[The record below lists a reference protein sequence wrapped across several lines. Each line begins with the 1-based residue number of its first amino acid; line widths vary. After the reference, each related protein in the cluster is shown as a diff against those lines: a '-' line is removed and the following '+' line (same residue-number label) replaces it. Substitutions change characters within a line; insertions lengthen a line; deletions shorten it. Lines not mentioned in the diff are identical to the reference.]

1 MSQFD
6 YGIVKNPEIF
16 AVSRMNAHSDHVYYG
31 SKEALEIRENEFRYN
46 LNGFWKFHYA
56 KNYANT
62 VKGFEQ
68 EDYDCRAW
76 DDIRVPAHIQLEGYD
91 KPQYVDSQYPWD
103 GREEKKPGE
112 IPERFN
118 PVASYVKYFHVP
130 EQMRGRRLFISFQ
143 GAESGLALWMNGK
156 FVGYSE
162 DTFTPSEFELTDYVK
177 EGENKLA
184 VQVFKWTSGSWC
196 EDQDFYRFSGIFRD
210 VYLFT
215 IPDIHI
221 WDMDVRTLLDDAYEN
236 AVVTVDLKASACGC
250 VKLTLKKQNDIFYE
264 EELAL
269 KEDSHFEISVK
280 QPELWSAETPVL
292 YDLLLEVF
300 GKEGEKGEVILH
312 KVGFRRFELK
322 DGIMQLNGKRI
333 VFKGVNRHE
342 FSSVTGRYVSED
354 ELRKDL
360 MTMKQHN
367 INAIRTCHYP
377 DASLIYQLCDEY
389 GFYLIDEANL
399 ESHGLWND
407 SGRHEKKIEEI
418 VPGDRPE
425 WHDMMIDR
433 VNSMYQR
440 DKNHPCILI
449 WSCGNESFGGRNIFD
464 MSQFLR
470 EHDPNRL
477 VHYEGVMYDRRY
489 NDTSDIESQMY
500 IPVARIKEYL
510 ANDRSKPFISCEYT
524 HAMGNS
530 CGAMHKYTDLTE
542 EEPLYQGG
550 FIWDY
555 IDQTLYKKDRYGKEF
570 QAYGGDFGDRPTNYR
585 FSANGIVYGGE
596 RDISP
601 KMQEVKFNYQNISA
615 KVEKEQV
622 TVINKNLFVNTNTF
636 DCIVTVQRNGREIKR
651 YSMETDTAPLSEKTY
666 TLPAALESRP
676 GEYVITVSFLLKE
689 DTLWAK
695 KGHEVAFGQGVYT
708 VAEEEKKCTCPV
720 EVIDGDFN
728 IGVRG
733 ETFDVLFSVL
743 DGGLVSYR
751 YGGVEMIEAIPK
763 PNFWRA
769 PVDNDYGNHMPI
781 RYAQWKIASLYL
793 SHRDYLQKK
802 SYKPR
807 LEEKENSAVIT
818 FTYVLPTMPT
828 ATCDLSY
835 EVFGDGR
842 IKTTLS
848 YVPVKELGDMPE
860 FGVIFKFDADY
871 EYVEWY
877 GNGPAETYEDR
888 KHGAKLGIYKN
899 KVCDNMAKY
908 IVPQECGNKTG
919 VRYAKVTNRKG
930 RGILFT
936 SDEMNFSALPYTP
949 HELENAAHPFELPEV
964 HYTVVRVSKMQMGI
978 AGDNSWGYPT
988 HPEYC
993 IPTDKK
999 LEFTFSFQGI

>member
-1 MSQFD
+1 
-6 YGIVKNPEIF
+6 
-16 AVSRMNAHSDHVYYG
+16 
-31 SKEALEIRENEFRYN
+31 
-46 LNGFWKFHYA
+46 
-56 KNYANT
+56 
-62 VKGFEQ
+62 
-68 EDYDCRAW
+68 
-76 DDIRVPAHIQLEGYD
+76 
-91 KPQYVDSQYPWD
+91 
-103 GREEKKPGE
+103 
-112 IPERFN
+112 
-118 PVASYVKYFHVP
+118 
-130 EQMRGRRLFISFQ
+130 
-143 GAESGLALWMNGK
+143 
-156 FVGYSE
+156 
-162 DTFTPSEFELTDYVK
+162 
-177 EGENKLA
+177 
-184 VQVFKWTSGSWC
+184 
-196 EDQDFYRFSGIFRD
+196 
-210 VYLFT
+210 
-215 IPDIHI
+215 
-221 WDMDVRTLLDDAYEN
+221 
-236 AVVTVDLKASACGC
+236 
-250 VKLTLKKQNDIFYE
+250 
-264 EELAL
+264 
-269 KEDSHFEISVK
+269 
-280 QPELWSAETPVL
+280 
-292 YDLLLEVF
+292 
-300 GKEGEKGEVILH
+300 
-312 KVGFRRFELK
+312 
-322 DGIMQLNGKRI
+322 
-333 VFKGVNRHE
+333 
-342 FSSVTGRYVSED
+342 
-354 ELRKDL
+354 
-360 MTMKQHN
+360 
-367 INAIRTCHYP
+367 
-377 DASLIYQLCDEY
+377 
-389 GFYLIDEANL
+389 
-399 ESHGLWND
+399 
-407 SGRHEKKIEEI
+407 
-418 VPGDRPE
+418 
-425 WHDMMIDR
+425 
-433 VNSMYQR
+433 
-440 DKNHPCILI
+440 
-449 WSCGNESFGGRNIFD
+449 

-666 TLPAALESRP
+666 TLPAAPESRP

-695 KGHEVAFGQGVYT
+695 KGHEVAFGQGVYK
-708 VAEEEKKCTCPV
+708 VAEEEKKCACPV

-751 YGGVEMIEAIPK
+751 YGGVEMIESIPK
-763 PNFWRA
+763 PNFWRT
-769 PVDNDYGNHMPI
+769 PVDNDYGNYMPL

-802 SYKPR
+802 TYKPR
-807 LEEKENSAVIT
+807 LEEKENSVVIT